1 MKKNIGITAVA
12 ILISTL
18 PLVRAADAQSVTNHP
33 LKLVVIGDST
43 VADYE
48 TSKSS
53 LRGWGQMLPQG
64 LKPGIRVVNLARN
77 GRSTKSFLNDSR
89 YAAALAEKA
98 DFILIQFGHNDSHG
112 KDRPES
118 TDAAT
123 DYKEFLARYIDV
135 FRKAGTEPVF
145 VTPMH
150 RRLFDKDGKLSS
162 ELKPYA
168 DAMKDVAQKH
178 NVPVIDLY
186 SASGAL
192 LEKLGDAGSADLFGA
207 KDRTHFVE
215 KGARAM
221 AKLVLEGIASQV
233 PALSPFVALDALN
246 TSNDWK

>member
-1 MKKNIGITAVA
+1 MKRYVGIIVIAN
-12 ILISTL
+12 LICALSL
-18 PLVRAADAQSVTNHP
+18 AHAADTQSVTSHP

-48 TSKSS
+48 VSNSV

-77 GRSTKSFLNDSR
+77 GRSSKSFMHDSR

-118 TDAAT
+118 TDATA
-123 DYKEFLARYIDV
+123 DYKKFLAGYIDA
-135 FRKAGTEPVF
+135 FRKVGTEPIF

-150 RRLFDKDGKLSS
+150 RRLFDKEGKLTG

-168 DAMKDVAQKH
+168 DAMKEVAQER
-178 NVPVIDLY
+178 NVAVIDLY
-186 SASGAL
+186 SASGVL
-192 LEKLGDAGSADLFGA
+192 LEKLGDAGSADLFGP

-221 AKLVLEGIASQV
+221 AKLVLEGLAAQV
-233 PALSPFVALDALN
+233 PVLGPFVALDALK
-246 TSNDWK
+246 TSNVWN